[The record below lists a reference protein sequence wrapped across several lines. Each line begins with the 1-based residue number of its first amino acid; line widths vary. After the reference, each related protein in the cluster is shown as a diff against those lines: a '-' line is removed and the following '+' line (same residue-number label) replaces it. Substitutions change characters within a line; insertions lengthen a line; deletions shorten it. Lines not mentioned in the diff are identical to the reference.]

1 LALQQVQLSSQKN
14 FYERFDFPNFSS
26 HSKELMKLL
35 RNLYDWVLHWSET
48 PYGTTA
54 LFILP
59 FAESSFFQVQQNDL
73 A

>member
-1 LALQQVQLSSQKN
+1 LALQQGQLSSQKN
-14 FYERFDFPNFSS
+14 FYERFDFANFGP

-54 LFILP
+54 LFILT
-59 FAESSFFQVQQNDL
+59 FAELSFFPVPPDDL
-73 A
+73 L